1 MLAIHISR
9 QNIKFAQLVNF
20 KGTPFIESLGKVSLS
35 DKLHDPDMTNSQVIM
50 SLAEQIFNIR
60 NAAEFPDTATH
71 LVIDS
76 DWFPMGIHPVDTALS
91 GNDLNK
97 YLNWYMKEMLEG
109 SLSQYSMVHQEL
121 NRSSAKATQ
130 YLSMAIPQSFGS
142 WIDRIIGPSE
152 LELKNVITE
161 MEAVGNVLTATKLL
175 DFEGGIQVVLEN
187 RENTISCHMF
197 QDQEFSGLFHGSLN
211 WDYKITLDHV
221 RGDADLIQLVKEAIE
236 RAIKGKRD
244 PDNVI
249 TNLFYFSST
258 GDPALMS
265 NLEKYEV
272 SCQPLNLGNHFNF
285 RDPDAENIDEYAVV
299 LGALNV
305 EIQERF
311 SED

>member
-9 QNIKFAQLVNF
+9 KMLKFAQLVNF
-20 KGTPFIESLGKVSLS
+20 KGTPFIESLGKVSIEEDLQS
-35 DKLHDPDMTNSQVIM
+35 PDMSNTQVIM
-50 SLAEQIFNIR
+50 SLAKHIATIR
-60 NAAEFPDTATH
+60 NSAEFPDTATH

-76 DWFPMGIHPVDTALS
+76 DWFPMGVHPVDAMLS
-91 GNDLNK
+91 WKDLSK
-97 YLNWYMKEMLEG
+97 YLQWYMKEMLER
-109 SLSQYSMVHQEL
+109 SESQYSVIHQEL
-121 NRSSAKATQ
+121 SRSSAKSAQ
-130 YLSMAIPQSFGS
+130 YLSLAIPQNFDV
-142 WIDRIIGPSE
+142 WLDRIIGPSE

-161 MEAVGNVLTATKLL
+161 MEALGNVLAASNLM
-175 DFEGGIQVVLEN
+175 DIEGGIQVILEN
-187 RENTISCHMF
+187 RENTLNCHMY
-197 QDQEFSGLFHGSLN
+197 QNQEFSGLFHGSLN

-221 RGDADLIQLVKEAIE
+221 RGDSNLINLVKDAIE

-258 GDPALMS
+258 GDPSLLI
-265 NLEKYEV
+265 NLENYPE
-272 SCQPLNLGNHFNF
+272 SCKPLSLRDHFNF
-285 RDPDAENIDEYAVV
+285 REPDTDNIDEYAVV

>member
-9 QNIKFAQLVNF
+9 TNIKFAQLVNF

-35 DKLHDPDMTNSQVIM
+35 DNLHIPDMTNSQLIM
-50 SLAEQIFNIR
+50 SLAEHISNIR
-60 NAAEFPDTATH
+60 NSAEFPDSATH

-91 GNDLNK
+91 GNDLEK
-97 YLNWYMKEMLEG
+97 YLKWYMKEMLEG
-109 SLSQYSMVHQEL
+109 SLSKYTMIHQEL

-130 YLSMAIPQSFGS
+130 YLSMAIPQAFES
-142 WIDRIIGPSE
+142 WLTRIFGPSE

-161 MEAVGNVLTATKLL
+161 MEALGNVLTATKLL

-197 QDQEFSGLFHGSLN
+197 QGQEFSGLFHGSLN

-221 RGDADLIQLVKEAIE
+221 RGDIKLIHLVKDAIE

-244 PDNVI
+244 PDNVV
-249 TNLFYFSST
+249 TNLFYFSSS
-258 GDPALMS
+258 GDPSLLN
-265 NLEKYEV
+265 NLEQYEV
-272 SCQPLNLGNHFNF
+272 SCQRLHLDNHFNF
-285 RDPDAENIDEYAVV
+285 RDPDADNIDEYAVV

-311 SED
+311 SEN

>member
-9 QNIKFAQLVNF
+9 HNLKFAQLVNF
-20 KGTPFIESLGKVSLS
+20 KGTPFIESLGKISLNNDINS
-35 DKLHDPDMTNSQVIM
+35 SDMTNSQVIM
-50 SLAEQIFNIR
+50 SLAEQISKIR
-60 NAAEFPDTATH
+60 NSAEFPDTATH
-71 LVIDS
+71 LIIDS

-97 YLNWYMKEMLEG
+97 YLNWFMKEMLEG
-109 SLSQYSMVHQEL
+109 SLTKYSVIHQGL

-130 YLSMAIPQSFGS
+130 YLSLAVPETFGS

-161 MEAVGNVLTATKLL
+161 LEAVGNVLTATKLL
-175 DFEGGIQVVLEN
+175 DFEGGIQVVMEN

-221 RGDADLIQLVKEAIE
+221 RGDAKLIQLVKEAIE

-258 GDPALMS
+258 GDPSLLS
-265 NLEKYEV
+265 NLEKYEF

-285 RDPDAENIDEYAVV
+285 RDPDTENIDEYAVV
-299 LGALNV
+299 LGALHV

>member
-9 QNIKFAQLVNF
+9 DTIKFAQLVNF
-20 KGTPFIESLGKVSLS
+20 KGTPFIESLGKVSL
-35 DKLHDPDMTNSQVIM
+35 DEKLNSSDMTNTQVIM
-50 SLAEQIFNIR
+50 SLAEQISNIR
-60 NAAEFPDTATH
+60 NSAEFPDSSTH

-76 DWFPMGIHPVDTALS
+76 DWFPVGIHPVDSALA
-91 GNDLNK
+91 GNDLSK
-97 YLNWYMKEMLEG
+97 YLKWYSKEMLES
-109 SLSQYSMVHQEL
+109 SLSKYTMIHQEI
-121 NRSSAKATQ
+121 NRSSAKSAQ
-130 YLSMAIPQSFGS
+130 YLSLAMPEAFDS
-142 WIDRIIGPSE
+142 WVERIIAPSE
-152 LELKNVITE
+152 LELKNVITD
-161 MEAVGNVLTATKLL
+161 MEAMGNVLTATKLL

-187 RENTISCHMF
+187 RENTVNCHMF
-197 QDQEFSGLFHGSLN
+197 QNHDLSGVFHGSLN

-221 RGDADLIQLVKEAIE
+221 RGDAKLINLAKEAIE

-244 PDNVI
+244 PENVI

-258 GDPALMS
+258 GDPSMMS
-265 NLEKYEV
+265 NLDQYEL

-285 RDPDAENIDEYAVV
+285 REPDSQNIDEFAVV